1 MRVLV
6 FDTET
11 TGLPKKNASKEVTF
25 TNEVDWPHI
34 VQFSYVVYNTKS
46 FTLENMVDN
55 IIRVPKHVEFT
66 PESVRLHGIT
76 REISNKDGN
85 NIDDVLLKFTQICDQ
100 VDVIV
105 AHNISFDMN
114 MIKAEFYRLLK
125 KSIIDEPMTS
135 DNTIRR
141 RIGLEQ
147 FSNMV
152 MSKTFCCTMRENT
165 DLCDIRV
172 RRSDNTEYQKYP
184 TLSQL
189 HAKLYNGV
197 VPKNLHNSLHDVI
210 VCLRCFYKVT
220 YGTDLCSHDNT
231 IRVMMSEI
239 I

>member
-11 TGLPKKNASKEVTF
+11 TGLPKKSVGREVTF

-46 FTLENMVDN
+46 FTLENLVDV
-55 IIRVPKHVEFT
+55 IISVPKEVEFT

-76 REISNKDGN
+76 REISNQNGK
-85 NIDDVLLKFTQICDQ
+85 NIDDVLLTFTQVCEQ

-105 AHNISFDMN
+105 AHNITFDIN
-114 MIKAEFYRLLK
+114 MIKAEFYRILK
-125 KSIIDEPMTS
+125 KSVLDEPMTS
-135 DNTIRR
+135 PNTIRR

-147 FSNMV
+147 FACMS

-165 DLCDIRV
+165 ELCDIRV
-172 RRSDNTEYQKYP
+172 RRSDNTEYKKYP
-184 TLSQL
+184 TLSEL
-189 HAKLYNGV
+189 HAKLYGV
-197 VPKNLHNSLHDVI
+197 VPRNLHNSLHDVI

-220 YGTDLCSHDNT
+220 YDTDLCSHDNT
-231 IRVMMSEI
+231 IRVMMTEI